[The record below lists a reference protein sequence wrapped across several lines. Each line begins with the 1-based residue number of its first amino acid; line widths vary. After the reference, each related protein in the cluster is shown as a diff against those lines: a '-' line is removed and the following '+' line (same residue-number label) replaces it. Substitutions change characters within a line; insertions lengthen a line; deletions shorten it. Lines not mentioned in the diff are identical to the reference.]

1 MAALKNFMENNV
13 GYIIAIVALFISLM
27 TLFTFLG
34 VDFNPHGKEHIEK
47 IVTIE
52 GMLASLD
59 DNEESTVP
67 QTPGITQPTTN
78 NPKPVQL
85 EDSSEMTGSS
95 SMVTTSTNQA
105 KELQEKK
112 RKRNRIKRMLK
123 ATDASFTQSLA
134 DKKGTSC
141 HCHPRFS
148 KVKDSERHCNRISNK
163 LNCDIHNCCVWLVHD
178 KGPQCVTGGPNG
190 PVYHTRN
197 GKPIDSSKY
206 FYQGNCHGE
215 GC

>member
-52 GMLASLD
+52 GMLAPLD
-59 DNEESTVP
+59 DYEESTVNQP
-67 QTPGITQPTTN
+67 PGITKLTTSDQ
-78 NPKPVQL
+78 NPVHL

-95 SMVTTSTNQA
+95 SMVTSSTKQS
-105 KELQEKK
+105 KMLHEKI

-134 DKKGTSC
+134 DKKGTSS
-141 HCHPRFS
+141 HCHRWG
-148 KVKDSERHCNRISNK
+148 KVKDSERHCNKISNK
-163 LNCDIHNCCVWLVHD
+163 LNCDTQNCCVWLVGD
-178 KGPQCVTGGPNG
+178 KGPQCVAGGPNG

-197 GKPIDSSKY
+197 GNPIDSSKY
-206 FYQGNCHGE
+206 FYQGNCHGTR
-215 GC
+215 C

>member
-52 GMLASLD
+52 GMLAPLD
-59 DNEESTVP
+59 DNEESTVSL
-67 QTPGITQPTTN
+67 GNTQSTTN
-78 NPKPVQL
+78 DPTPAQL

-112 RKRNRIKRMLK
+112 RKRKQN
-123 ATDASFTQSLA
+123 
-134 DKKGTSC
+134 
-141 HCHPRFS
+141 
-148 KVKDSERHCNRISNK
+148 
-163 LNCDIHNCCVWLVHD
+163 
-178 KGPQCVTGGPNG
+178 
-190 PVYHTRN
+190 
-197 GKPIDSSKY
+197 
-206 FYQGNCHGE
+206 
-215 GC
+215 